1 MKLSPTRAGAL
12 LLAALASVTPAF
24 AADNAAQEQSLDELR
39 NTVINLLQA
48 LVDKGLLTREQAQQ
62 MVKQAQDKA
71 AAEAAAKAA
80 KNAEQAKEDQ
90 NAVRV
95 PYVPQI
101 VKDEISK
108 EVAETVKPGVVADV
122 VDTAKKEGWGV
133 PASLPEWLSR
143 VKVFGD
149 VTIRGQGDFFPT
161 DNSYQQLYDYNVV
174 NAAGGKTK
182 TADPYLDTTED
193 RYRLRLRARL
203 GVEGDI
209 TDNVRAFIRLASG
222 SLTNVAGSESQ
233 TLGQYGNRYTV
244 GIDQAYIVW
253 DTSPPN
259 KLSVNTLEGGRIPN
273 PWFSPTELVY
283 ARDLTFEGV
292 ADTVRFGW
300 GSGGADRSRVYLTA
314 GAFPMLEVPLASQ
327 EDKWMLGA
335 QIGTDLRFA
344 DGADHLRLA
353 GAYYDFLKVTGVQNT
368 PDSTLTNYTAPA
380 FFQTGNTVFD
390 ISNSTTDPTVNLFAL
405 AAHFRIA
412 DLAANY
418 EHSFG
423 RYSFALTGEAVR
435 NIGYNLTQV
444 EALSGTIFPHSENH
458 GYVGEVSIGNPVVD
472 RFGLWRF
479 AVGYRYVQPDAVLD
493 AWTDADAHGGGT
505 NAEGYYVW
513 ATFGLAK
520 NTWARLRYYSMNEI
534 WGPRYGLDTL
544 QLDINARF

>member
-1 MKLSPTRAGAL
+1 MKLISSRAGTL
-12 LLAALASVTPAF
+12 LLAALVSATPVF
-24 AADNAAQEQSLDELR
+24 AADSSTEEQSLSELR
-39 NTVINLLQA
+39 NTVVNLLQA

-80 KNAEQAKEDQ
+80 QNAAQAKEDE

-108 EVAETVKPGVVADV
+108 EVAQTVKPAVVADV

-149 VTIRGQGDFFPT
+149 VTIRGQGDFFPS
-161 DNSYQQLYDYNVV
+161 DNSFNQLYDYNVV
-174 NAAGGKTK
+174 NAAGGPTK
-182 TADPYLDTTED
+182 TPNPYLDTTED

-203 GVEGDI
+203 GVEGDL
-209 TDNVRAFIRLASG
+209 TDTVRAFIRLASG
-222 SLTNVAGSESQ
+222 SLTQVAGSESQ

-244 GIDQAYIVW
+244 GIDQAYILW
-253 DTSPPN
+253 DTAPRTM
-259 KLSVNTLEGGRIPN
+259 LSMNSLEGGRIPN

-292 ADTVRFGW
+292 ADTFRVGW
-300 GSGGADRSRVYLTA
+300 GAGGSDRSHVYLTA

-335 QIGTDLRFA
+335 QVGTNLRFN
-344 DGADHLRLA
+344 DGQDHLRLA
-353 GAYYDFLKVTGVQNT
+353 AAYYDFLKVTGQSNT
-368 PDSTLTNYTAPA
+368 PDSTLLNYTAPA
-380 FFQTGNTVFD
+380 FVQFGNTMFS
-390 ISNSTTDPTVNLFAL
+390 IANSTTDPSAFLYAL

-418 EHSFG
+418 EHNFG

-435 NIGYNLTQV
+435 NIGYNLGDV

-472 RFGLWRF
+472 RFGQWRL

-505 NAEGYYVW
+505 NAAGYYVW
-513 ATFGLAK
+513 STFGLTK
-520 NTWARLRYYSMNEI
+520 NTWLRVRYYSMNEI
-534 WGPRYGLDTL
+534 VGPRYGLDTL
-544 QLDINARF
+544 QLDVNARF